1 MKLCDCNHYTT
12 ALLSR
17 GPSIK
22 YVSKIFRKL
31 TFLTPWYAHVR
42 VRIRGLEMLVFRTI
56 LRMYIMDVPQTPYN
70 LKSYQR
76 LKGEDKMY
84 HTDNLQTLIGSGV
97 LYVVIM
103 SRTRVRV
110 NIHSIVAWMSR
121 NSLLETGVISEI
133 KVTATGFESTT
144 T

>member
-1 MKLCDCNHYTT
+1 M
-12 ALLSR
+12 
-17 GPSIK
+17 
-22 YVSKIFRKL
+22 
-31 TFLTPWYAHVR
+31 
-42 VRIRGLEMLVFRTI
+42 RIRGLEMLVFRTI

-110 NIHSIVAWMSR
+110 NIHSIVA
-121 NSLLETGVISEI
+121 
-133 KVTATGFESTT
+133 
-144 T
+144 